1 MSHDPDA
8 VRLPPM
14 PLPPELPADEDQ
26 CRLVE
31 VDGEII
37 RVHGGRAMT
46 ELERELFAEI
56 VRAAK
61 RRMEAEEGDRQ

>member
-1 MSHDPDA
+1 MTERSEP
-8 VRLPPM
+8 
-14 PLPPELPADEDQ
+14 DQ

-46 ELERELFAEI
+46 EYEQSLFAEL

-61 RRMEAEEGDRQ
+61 RRLAAEDEHLGHL